1 MSDFH
6 QSGTITTLH
15 RLGSRDPDEM
25 EKKIGEFSGEAP
37 VALILPSLYSEL
49 KGNALSKILGEI
61 KKIPYLHEIVVTL
74 GPTTEKEFTLAR
86 NYFSVLPQKTVL
98 VWNNG
103 PGMTGLY
110 NRLEEAG
117 LSAGPDGKGRSVWMA
132 LGYLLA
138 GRVARVIALHDCDI
152 LTYTRELLDRLV
164 YPVACQ
170 DMGYQFCKG
179 YYARFSD
186 RLHGRVTRLY
196 ITPLIQ
202 ALIKMAGDLEILTYL
217 RSFRYPLA
225 GEFCMDD
232 KMAWNLEFPSDWGL
246 EIGVLAGIFK
256 KVPLGRICQSEL
268 CERYDHKHQPLSA
281 TPQKGLFKM
290 TFDIA
295 GTFYRILS
303 EEGLSLTG
311 AFFNTLSKAY
321 ARHARDA
328 ITQFHHESLMN
339 GLLFNREEEGEKT
352 DIFTRAIRDAGE
364 AYLKTPLKS
373 RFIPAWSRVNAVLP
387 AFIADLKTTVERD
400 NTP

>member
-15 RLGSRDPDEM
+15 RLGSRNPDEM
-25 EKKIGEFSGEAP
+25 EREIRDFSRRRP
-37 VALILPSLYSEL
+37 VALILPALYSEL
-49 KGNALSKILGEI
+49 KGNALSKILEEI
-61 KKIPYLHEIVVTL
+61 KKIPYLHEVVVTL
-74 GPTTEKEFTLAR
+74 GPTTEKEFAFAR
-86 NYFSVLPQKTVL
+86 NYFGVLPQKTVL

-103 PGMTGLY
+103 PGITGLY
-110 NRLEEAG
+110 NRLKEAG

-138 GRVARVIALHDCDI
+138 GRGAQVIALHDCDI

-164 YPVACQ
+164 YPVVCE

-186 RLHGRVTRLY
+186 KLHGRVTRLY

-202 ALIKMAGDLEILTYL
+202 AFIKKVGNLKNLAYL
-217 RSFRYPLA
+217 HSFRYPLA
-225 GEFCMDD
+225 GEFCMND
-232 KMAWNLEFPSDWGL
+232 KIAWDLKFPSDWGL

-256 KVPLGRICQSEL
+256 RVPLNKICQSEL
-268 CERYDHKHQPLSA
+268 CDRYDHKHQPLST

-303 EEGLSLTG
+303 DEGISLSG
-311 AFFNTLSKAY
+311 EFFDTLSEIY

-328 ITQFHHESLMN
+328 ITQFYHESLIN
-339 GLLFNREEEGEKT
+339 GLRFDREEEKEKT
-352 DIFTRAIRDAGE
+352 TLFKRAIRDAGKV
-364 AYLKTPLKS
+364 YLENPLETQ
-373 RFIPAWSRVNAVLP
+373 FIPAWSRVNTMLP
-387 AFIADLKTTVERD
+387 TFMTDLKTTIEKD
-400 NTP
+400 NSL